1 MHIKGRYGMNDTLQK
16 LWDTLIELSASV
28 GLRILLA
35 IAIFVIGLA
44 LIKYMVKLI
53 VKSKGFNKIDKTVQT
68 FIKSAL
74 SITLKILLIISVIGI
89 LGVPLTSIIAV
100 LASAGLAIGLALQGA
115 LSNFAGGIMILV
127 FRPFKVG
134 DFIDNGTHMGTVDSI
149 TIFYTRLLTIDNKLI
164 TIPNSTMTTASI
176 TNFSAKELRR
186 VDFKFTASY
195 KNDVEKVKNILIAIA
210 ENHPLVIKDQPI
222 MARLSSHGA
231 NSLEYVLR
239 VWCQAPDYWTIY
251 FDINETV
258 KKEFDDQGIEIP
270 YPQMDVHIKD
280 EKIIE

>member
-1 MHIKGRYGMNDTLQK
+1 MNDTLQK

>member
-1 MHIKGRYGMNDTLQK
+1 MNDTLQK
-16 LWDTLIELSASV
+16 LWDILIELSASI
-28 GLRILLA
+28 GLKILLA
-35 IAIFVIGLA
+35 IAVLVIGLL
-44 LIKYMVKLI
+44 LIKYLVKFI

-134 DFIDNGTHMGTVDSI
+134 DFVDNGTHMGTVDSI

-195 KNDVEKVKNILIAIA
+195 KNDVEKVKRVLTEIA
-210 ENHPLVIKDQPI
+210 ESHPLVLKDQPI
-222 MARLSSHGA
+222 MSRLFAHGA
-231 NSLEYVLR
+231 NSLEYILR
-239 VWCQAPDYWTIY
+239 VWCQAPDYWTIH

-258 KKEFDDQGIEIP
+258 KKEFDAQGIEIP
-270 YPQMDVHIKD
+270 FTKMDVHIK
-280 EKIIE
+280 EKKIVE

>member
-1 MHIKGRYGMNDTLQK
+1 MNDTLQK

-28 GLRILLA
+28 GLKILLS
-35 IAIFVIGLA
+35 IAVLIIGLV
-44 LIKYMVKLI
+44 LIKYLVKLI

-134 DFIDNGTHMGTVDSI
+134 DFVDNGTHMGTVDSI

-164 TIPNSTMTTASI
+164 TIPNSTMTNASI
-176 TNFSAKELRR
+176 TNFSAKEQRR

-195 KNDVEKVKNILIAIA
+195 NNDVEKVKSILIEIA
-210 ENHPLVIKDQPI
+210 QNHPLVLKDMPI
-222 MARLSSHGA
+222 MSRLFAHGA
-231 NSLEYVLR
+231 NSLEYILR

-251 FDINETV
+251 YDINETV
-258 KKEFDDQGIEIP
+258 KKEFDTQGIEIP
-270 YPQMDVHIKD
+270 FPQMDVHIK
-280 EKIIE
+280 EKQIKE

>member
-1 MHIKGRYGMNDTLQK
+1 MNDTLQK

-28 GLRILLA
+28 GLKILLA
-35 IAIFVIGLA
+35 IAVLVIGLL
-44 LIKYMVKLI
+44 LIKYLVKFI

-74 SITLKILLIISVIGI
+74 SITMKILLIISVIGI

-134 DFIDNGTHMGTVDSI
+134 DFVDNGTHMGTVDSI

-195 KNDVEKVKNILIAIA
+195 KNDVEKVKRILIEIA
-210 ENHPLVIKDQPI
+210 ENHPLVLKDQPI
-222 MARLSSHGA
+222 MSRLFSHGT
-231 NSLEYVLR
+231 NSLEYILR

-251 FDINETV
+251 FDINEKV
-258 KKEFDDQGIEIP
+258 KKEFDAQGIEIP
-270 YPQMDVHIKD
+270 FTQMDVHIK
-280 EKIIE
+280 EKKIVE

>member
-1 MHIKGRYGMNDTLQK
+1 MNDTLQK
-16 LWDTLIELSASV
+16 LWDILIELSASI
-28 GLRILLA
+28 GLKILLA
-35 IAIFVIGLA
+35 IAVLVIGLL
-44 LIKYMVKLI
+44 LIKYLVKFI

-134 DFIDNGTHMGTVDSI
+134 DFVDNGTHMGTVDSI

-195 KNDVEKVKNILIAIA
+195 KNDVEKVKRVLTEIA
-210 ENHPLVIKDQPI
+210 ESHPLVLKDQPI
-222 MARLSSHGA
+222 MSRLFTHGA
-231 NSLEYVLR
+231 NSLEYILR

-258 KKEFDDQGIEIP
+258 KKEFDAQGIEIP
-270 YPQMDVHIKD
+270 YTQMDVHIKGNNIA
-280 EKIIE
+280 E

>member
-1 MHIKGRYGMNDTLQK
+1 MNDTLQK
-16 LWDTLIELSASV
+16 LWDILIELSASI
-28 GLRILLA
+28 GLKILLA
-35 IAIFVIGLA
+35 IAVLVIGLL
-44 LIKYMVKLI
+44 LIKYLVKFI

-134 DFIDNGTHMGTVDSI
+134 DFVDNGTHMGTVDSI

-195 KNDVEKVKNILIAIA
+195 KNDVEKVKRILIEIA
-210 ENHPLVIKDQPI
+210 ESHPLVLKDQPI
-222 MARLSSHGA
+222 MSRLFSHGT
-231 NSLEYVLR
+231 NSLEYILR

-251 FDINETV
+251 FDINEKV
-258 KKEFDDQGIEIP
+258 KKEFDAQGIEIP
-270 YPQMDVHIKD
+270 FTQMDVHIK
-280 EKIIE
+280 EKKIVE

>member
-1 MHIKGRYGMNDTLQK
+1 MNDTLQK

-28 GLRILLA
+28 GLKILLA
-35 IAIFVIGLA
+35 IAVLVIGLL
-44 LIKYMVKLI
+44 LIKYLVKFI

-74 SITLKILLIISVIGI
+74 SITMKILLIISVIGI

-134 DFIDNGTHMGTVDSI
+134 DFVDNGTHMGTVDSI

-195 KNDVEKVKNILIAIA
+195 KNDVEKVKRVLTEIA
-210 ENHPLVIKDQPI
+210 ESNPLVLKDQPI
-222 MARLSSHGA
+222 MSRLFAHGA
-231 NSLEYVLR
+231 NSLEYILR

-251 FDINETV
+251 FDINEKV
-258 KKEFDDQGIEIP
+258 KKEFDAQGIEIP
-270 YPQMDVHIKD
+270 YTQMDVHIKGNNIA
-280 EKIIE
+280 E

>member
-1 MHIKGRYGMNDTLQK
+1 MNDTLQK
-16 LWDTLIELSASV
+16 LWDILIELSASI
-28 GLRILLA
+28 GLKILLA
-35 IAIFVIGLA
+35 IAVLVIGLL
-44 LIKYMVKLI
+44 LIKYLVKFI

-134 DFIDNGTHMGTVDSI
+134 DFVDNGTHMGTVDSI

-195 KNDVEKVKNILIAIA
+195 KNDVEKVKRILIEIA
-210 ENHPLVIKDQPI
+210 ESHPLVLKDQPI
-222 MARLSSHGA
+222 MSRLFSHGT
-231 NSLEYVLR
+231 NSLEYILR

-251 FDINETV
+251 FDINEKV
-258 KKEFDDQGIEIP
+258 KKEFDAQGIEIP
-270 YPQMDVHIKD
+270 YTQMDVHIKGNNIA
-280 EKIIE
+280 E

>member
-1 MHIKGRYGMNDTLQK
+1 MNDTLQK
-16 LWDTLIELSASV
+16 LWDTLIELSATI
-28 GLRILLA
+28 GLKILLA
-35 IAIFVIGLA
+35 AVVLIFGLV
-44 LIKYMVKLI
+44 LIKYLVKI
-53 VKSKGFNKIDKTVQT
+53 VVKSKGFNKIDKTVQT

-74 SITLKILLIISVIGI
+74 SITLKTLLIISVIGI

-134 DFIDNGTHMGTVDSI
+134 DFVDNGTHMGTVDSI

-164 TIPNSTMTTASI
+164 TIPNSTMTNASI
-176 TNFSAKELRR
+176 TNFSAKEQRR

-195 KNDVEKVKNILIAIA
+195 NDDVEKVKSILIEIA
-210 ENHPLVIKDQPI
+210 QNHPLVLKDPPI
-222 MARLSSHGA
+222 MSRLLAHGP

-258 KKEFDDQGIEIP
+258 KKEFDAQGIEIP
-270 YPQMDVHIKD
+270 FSQMDVHIK
-280 EKIIE
+280 EK

>member
-1 MHIKGRYGMNDTLQK
+1 MNDTLQK
-16 LWDTLIELSASV
+16 LWDILIELSASI
-28 GLRILLA
+28 GLKILLA
-35 IAIFVIGLA
+35 IAVLVIGLL
-44 LIKYMVKLI
+44 LIKYLVKFI

-134 DFIDNGTHMGTVDSI
+134 DFVDNGTHMGTVDSI

-195 KNDVEKVKNILIAIA
+195 KNDVEKVKRILIEIA
-210 ENHPLVIKDQPI
+210 ESHPLVLKDQPI
-222 MARLSSHGA
+222 MSRLFAHGA
-231 NSLEYVLR
+231 NSLEYILR

-258 KKEFDDQGIEIP
+258 KKEFDAQGIEIP
-270 YPQMDVHIKD
+270 YTQMDVHIKGNNIA
-280 EKIIE
+280 E